1 MVILFISICIAMLGY
16 GIAMPVLPFYI
27 EQLGGGGLQLGLLIA
42 AYGVMQLIFAPI
54 WGSLSDRHGRKPILI
69 VGMTGLG
76 LGMLLFGLSHSLW
89 MLYMAQLLSGA
100 LACAMFPVAMAYVSD
115 SSSDDN
121 RSGAIGKIGAAAGLG
136 VVLGPAI
143 GGLLATYSLATPFF
157 VAASIC
163 FFAVIVIIIGLPESL
178 TLANRNK
185 TTEKIEFLQVKGLWQ
200 AMYTPIAFGL
210 FAVFAVYFGKSNFSS
225 IYGLYALERFG
236 YGPQE
241 VGSVLMIM
249 SLVYLIAQGF
259 IVGPLTNKYGEQKVI
274 KWALLGNG
282 IGFIL
287 MLLANTY
294 IWIVLTIS
302 FFILLNALLK
312 PAALAFISKNST
324 KKQGKAMGFA
334 ESYMSVGR
342 IIGPVWAG
350 AIYDVNS
357 SFPFISGALFFL
369 LMFLISLSYCQETG
383 WRRRLNER

>member
-1 MVILFISICIAMLGY
+1 MLGY
-16 GIAMPVLPFYI
+16 GIGMPVLPFYI

-42 AYGVMQLIFAPI
+42 AYGVMQLIFAPV
-54 WGSLSDRHGRKPILI
+54 WGSLSDRYGRKPILM

-89 MLYMAQLLSGA
+89 MLYMAQLISGA
-100 LACAMFPVAMAYVSD
+100 LACAMFPVAMAYISD
-115 SSSDDN
+115 STSEEN
-121 RSGAIGKIGAAAGLG
+121 RSGAMGKIGAAAGLG
-136 VVLGPAI
+136 IVIGPGI
-143 GGLLATYSLATPFF
+143 GGLLATNSLSTPFF
-157 VAASIC
+157 VAASVC
-163 FFAVIVIIIGLPESL
+163 FFTVLVIMIGLPETL
-178 TLANRNK
+178 TKASRN
-185 TTEKIEFLQVKGLWQ
+185 ESVDKIEFLQIRGLWQ
-200 AMYTPIAFGL
+200 ALYTPIAFGL
-210 FAVFAVYFGKSNFSS
+210 FAIFAVYFGKTNFSS

-241 VGSVLMIM
+241 VGSILMIM

-259 IVGPLTNKYGEQKVI
+259 IVGPLTKKYGEQKVI
-274 KWALLGNG
+274 KWALLGNA

-287 MLLANTY
+287 MLIADAF

-324 KKQGKAMGFA
+324 MKQGKAMGFA

-342 IIGPVWAG
+342 IIGPIWAG
-350 AIYDVNS
+350 AIFDVNM

-369 LMFLISLSYCQETG
+369 LMFLISLSYSDETDKRNG
-383 WRRRLNER
+383 LTC